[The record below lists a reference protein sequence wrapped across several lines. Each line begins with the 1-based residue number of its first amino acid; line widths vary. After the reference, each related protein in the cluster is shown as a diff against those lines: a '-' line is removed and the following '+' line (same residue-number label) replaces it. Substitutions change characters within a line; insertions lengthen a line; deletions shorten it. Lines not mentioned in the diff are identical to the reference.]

1 MAKQKI
7 TDNEILQHIW
17 KKTLMNISNKTLI
30 RYIGNKIGTYV
41 FDKLTQNDI
50 EYLSLTSTVECF
62 KGSGISQSQF
72 RKRVKKLIE
81 DGFLL
86 KRLNSNNTFIINTLV
101 LEDAVFDAVEFWENN
116 GIPSGYEFDNE
127 GKTACRT
134 ISAEGLNIEKL
145 IKQNYEKLLANN
157 KLGSLGA

>member
-17 KKTLMNISNKTLI
+17 KKTLLNISNKTLI
-30 RYIGNKIGTYV
+30 RYIGNKAGTYV

-86 KRLNSNNTFIINTLV
+86 KRLNSNNAFIINTLE
-101 LEDAVFDAVEFWENN
+101 LEDAVFDAVEFWKSN

-127 GKTACRT
+127 GRTACRT
-134 ISAEGLNIEKL
+134 ISAEGLNIEQL
-145 IKQNYEKLLANN
+145 IKQNYENLLANN

>member
-1 MAKQKI
+1 MAKQKV
-7 TDNEILQHIW
+7 TNNEILQHIW
-17 KKTLMNISNKTLI
+17 EKTLINICNKTLI

-41 FDKLTQNDI
+41 FDKLNQNDI
-50 EYLSLTSTVECF
+50 EYLSIVSTVECF

-86 KRLNSNNTFIINTLV
+86 KRVDLNSNNAFIINTLE
-101 LEDAVFDAVEFWENN
+101 LEDAVFDAIEFWKNN
-116 GIPSGYEFDNE
+116 GIPCNE
-127 GKTACRT
+127 EKVVYKT
-134 ISAEGLNIEKL
+134 ISAENLNIENL
-145 IKQNYEKLLANN
+145 IKQNYENLLANN

>member
-1 MAKQKI
+1 MAKQKV
-7 TDNEILQHIW
+7 TNNEILQHIW
-17 KKTLMNISNKTLI
+17 EKTLINICNKTLI

-41 FDKLTQNDI
+41 FDKLNQNDI
-50 EYLSLTSTVECF
+50 EYLSIVSTVECF

-86 KRLNSNNTFIINTLV
+86 KRLNSNNAFIINTLE
-101 LEDAVFDAVEFWENN
+101 LEDAVFDAVEFWKNN

-145 IKQNYEKLLANN
+145 IKQNYENLLANN

>member
-17 KKTLMNISNKTLI
+17 KKTLLNISNKTLI
-30 RYIGNKIGTYV
+30 RYIGNKAGTYV

-86 KRLNSNNTFIINTLV
+86 KRLNSNNAFIINTLE
-101 LEDAVFDAVEFWENN
+101 LEDAVFNAVEFWKKN
-116 GIPSGYEFDNE
+116 GIPNGYEDE
-127 GKTACRT
+127 EKTRFRVIT
-134 ISAEGLNIEKL
+134 DENINVQNLIEK
-145 IKQNYEKLLANN
+145 NYKNLLLNN
-157 KLGSLGA
+157 KLGSFGA